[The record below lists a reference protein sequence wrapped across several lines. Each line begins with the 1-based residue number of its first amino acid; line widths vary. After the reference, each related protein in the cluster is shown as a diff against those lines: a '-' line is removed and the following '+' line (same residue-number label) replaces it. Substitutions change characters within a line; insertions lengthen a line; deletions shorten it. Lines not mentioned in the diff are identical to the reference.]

1 MKKYIFSALVL
12 TALFS
17 TGAANAQESKKI
29 AGWHP
34 YGDVNASHGWTME
47 KGVIHLDPK
56 LRQGHGVDLVTDKEY
71 ENFEMNLEW
80 KISPKGNSGVM
91 LYVHEDPKYK
101 QTYATGLEMQVLDNE
116 GHPDGKITKHRA
128 GDLYDLVK
136 STSEPVKPVGEWNKV
151 KVVSK
156 NGKLEFTL
164 NGVKVVSTTLW
175 DENFKA
181 LVEGSKFK
189 GWEGFAAYKK
199 GRIAL
204 QDHGDEVW
212 YRNISIKE
220 LKSN

>member
-12 TALFS
+12 TALFN
-17 TGAANAQESKKI
+17 TNALNAQESKKI

-34 YGDVNASHGWTME
+34 YGDQNASHGWTME

-56 LRQGHGVDLVTDKEY
+56 LRSGHGVDLVTDQEY

-80 KISPKGNSGVM
+80 KIAPKGNSGIM

-116 GHPDGKITKHRA
+116 GHPDGKITKHRS
-128 GDLYDLVK
+128 GDLYDLIQ
-136 STSEPVKPVGEWNKV
+136 SSSEPVKPVGEWNKV

-156 NGKLEFTL
+156 NGKLDFTL
-164 NGVKVVSTTLW
+164 NGVKIVSTTLW
-175 DENFKA
+175 DENFKK